1 MIDPDPIRERFSE
14 LSPHLNE
21 RERRLLAATEANAA
35 GYGGIAAVARA
46 TGLAASTI
54 GRGLK
59 DLAGDTALTPGRV
72 RRVGGG
78 RKPLAATD
86 PGLLTE
92 LMAPGVRR
100 GRRTW
105 RSDVAAALDVQ
116 SRGAKGP
123 SRDIQP
129 PPAPGLHRPSRQQ
142 AWR

>member
-72 RRVGGG
+72 VALLVVVIAAAVLI
-78 RKPLAATD
+78 PLA
-86 PGLLTE
+86 E
-92 LMAPGVRR
+92 RF
-100 GRRTW
+100 
-105 RSDVAAALDVQ
+105 RSLPAL
-116 SRGAKGP
+116 RLGA
-123 SRDIQP
+123 R
-129 PPAPGLHRPSRQQ
+129 
-142 AWR
+142 